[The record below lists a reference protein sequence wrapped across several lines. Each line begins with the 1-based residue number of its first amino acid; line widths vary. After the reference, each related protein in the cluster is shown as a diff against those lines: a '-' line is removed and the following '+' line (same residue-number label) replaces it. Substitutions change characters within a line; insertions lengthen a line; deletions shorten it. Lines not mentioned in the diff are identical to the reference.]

1 MSKFTTPL
9 VVSPQSDGRSWIL
22 WEDFTYHVGE
32 YPSNF
37 VVWVPKGFRT
47 DFASVP
53 RPFWGLISPYGKQGK
68 AAVLHDWLYHMGRTE
83 ILNPEITRKEADGIF
98 LEAMQVLG
106 VSRWRRQAM
115 YWAVRL
121 FAGRAWRR

>member
-9 VVSPQSDGRSWIL
+9 VVSPQPDGRRWVL
-22 WEDFTYHVGE
+22 WQDFEYHVGD
-32 YPSNF
+32 YPSQF
-37 VVWVPKGFRT
+37 VITVPEGFET

-53 RPFWGLISPYGKQGK
+53 KFAWWLISPYGKHGK
-68 AAVLHDWLYHMGRTE
+68 AAVLHDYLYHLGRTGLDVE
-83 ILNPEITRKEADGIF
+83 HRQVADGIF

-106 VSRWRRQAM
+106 VSKWRRQAM

-121 FAGRAWRR
+121 FASRAWVR